1 MPDLT
6 RITEIVGCQLVA
18 GPNNSV
24 RLTEGYFYS
33 KSGRRMRSDGD
44 ATATVSS
51 SAAVGWLHA
60 YGIESSNNVA
70 GLLLSPDAPVVYRG
84 TARSKG
90 AGATA
95 ANDGARYLGSGR
107 VEAVGRLRAGR
118 HAQALSKGNLIQLD
132 VGSSGF
138 IQPPL
143 LGSLGVTVL
152 QAPPQTTYPLS
163 SFIPPTATHVD
174 LQISNLSPLTT
185 YIGRPGMIT
194 QANPLLSAANRYCAI
209 LPNNNLRFIMPLDAD
224 LSIVVL
230 ASTTGLMGNVVSLA
244 VGSVQIE
251 VMGYLFDR

>member
-6 RITEIVGCQLVA
+6 RVSEIVGCQLVA

-24 RLTEGYFYS
+24 RLTEGYFFNRV
-33 KSGRRMRSDGD
+33 GRRMRSDGD
-44 ATATVSS
+44 ATATVSGT
-51 SAAVGWLHA
+51 AAIGWLHA
-60 YGIESSNNVA
+60 YGVESSNNVA
-70 GLLLSPDAPVVYRG
+70 GLLLSPDAPVLYRG

-95 ANDGARYLGSGR
+95 ANESVRYLGSGR
-107 VEAVGRLRAGR
+107 VETVGKLRAGR

-143 LGSLGVTVL
+143 LGALGVTIL
-152 QAPPQTTYPLS
+152 QAPPQTTYALAN
-163 SFIPPTATHVD
+163 FVPPTATHVD

-185 YIGRPGMIT
+185 YVGRPGMIT
-194 QANPLLSAANRYCAI
+194 QANPLLSASNRYCAI
-209 LPNNNLRFIMPLDAD
+209 LPNNNLRFMMPLDAD
-224 LSIVVL
+224 QSIVVL
-230 ASTTGLMGNVVSLA
+230 ASTTGLLGGVVSLS

>member
-1 MPDLT
+1 MADQT
-6 RITEIVGCQLVA
+6 RISEIVGCQLAA
-18 GPNNSV
+18 GPNNSI
-24 RLTEGYFYS
+24 RLSEGYFFNS
-33 KSGRRMRSDGD
+33 AGRRMRSDGD

-51 SAAVGWLHA
+51 SAAIGWLHA
-60 YGIESSNNVA
+60 YGVESSNNVA
-70 GLLLSPDAPVVYRG
+70 GLILSPDPPVLYRG

-90 AGATA
+90 AGVTA
-95 ANDGARYLGSGR
+95 ANDSVRYLGSGR
-107 VEAVGRLRAGR
+107 VEALGRLRAGR

-143 LGSLGVTVL
+143 LGALGVALL
-152 QAPPQTTYPLS
+152 QAPPQTSYPLTN
-163 SFIPPTATHVD
+163 FVPLTATHVD

-185 YIGRPGMIT
+185 YIGRPAMIT
-194 QANPLLSAANRYCAI
+194 QANPLLSASNRYCAV

-224 LSIVVL
+224 QSIVVL
-230 ASTTGLMGNVVSLA
+230 ASTTGLLGNVASLA